1 MSFTFG
7 IFGASF
13 FFTSATL
20 RCIFSSRVRE
30 STPFSPV
37 DPSWSDT
44 LAFFSSST
52 GAISSTCC
60 KHDARASAERG
71 SPRIY
76 CRIKDSEDSL
86 SQRED
91 FRENRL
97 GGGPFSCFCR
107 AGHRILRP
115 CSARELQLAF
125 NTERCKGAPAPFP
138 FCLGHQGSGLRDTH
152 AAIRQQSGG

>member
-13 FFTSATL
+13 FFTNVAL

-52 GAISSTCC
+52 GAMSSTCC

-71 SPRIY
+71 SPRTLPI
-76 CRIKDSEDSL
+76 L
-86 SQRED
+86 SD
-91 FRENRL
+91 KGFRRL
-97 GGGPFSCFCR
+97 LKP
-107 AGHRILRP
+107 
-115 CSARELQLAF
+115 
-125 NTERCKGAPAPFP
+125 ERR
-138 FCLGHQGSGLRDTH
+138 L
-152 AAIRQQSGG
+152 